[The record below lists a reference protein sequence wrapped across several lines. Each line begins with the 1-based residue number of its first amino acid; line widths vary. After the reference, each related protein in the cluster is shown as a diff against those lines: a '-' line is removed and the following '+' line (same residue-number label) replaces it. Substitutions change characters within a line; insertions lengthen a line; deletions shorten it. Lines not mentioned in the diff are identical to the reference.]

1 MSSNIYVRTGIYL
14 ALIMAFWL
22 VVYAIAK
29 MFKLDRR
36 NLYVKPFIIIYRTA
50 KFNKL
55 LDDLSSRFK
64 EFWRYYSTLSIFLA
78 FGLILFPTY
87 TLTENIFKLLVR
99 SEEAVGLMPI
109 LPGITVGF
117 EPLLY
122 ILPAILVGLTVHEMM
137 HGVVARL
144 EDIPVESSGLLLAL
158 IVFGGFVEPN
168 EEAFKKSKSLS
179 KLRILSSGP
188 SANLAVALISLI
200 ALNVFFQQP
209 QGLLVYSVSP
219 DSPLYKLGLDS
230 WSIISE
236 INGVKLGST
245 KPPIPFI
252 TPYQNPLKELSRLNI
267 TDNLVIKTDKG
278 VFNVSIS
285 EFNRSLNVRFYAYPY
300 SPSIFGDLIPRPVTF
315 TGYLIL
321 MYMCNIN
328 VAFAIF
334 NMLPMYPLDGYGF
347 VDVFLSKVKN
357 RILHKTIT
365 LCLNVFAFGLLLL
378 NISLTFLRFRILS

>member
-1 MSSNIYVRTGIYL
+1 MYL
-14 ALIMAFWL
+14 VLIAAFWL
-22 VVYAIAK
+22 AVYVIAK
-29 MFKLDRR
+29 VLRLDRK

-55 LDDLSSRFK
+55 LDDLSNEFK
-64 EFWRYYSTLSIFLA
+64 EFWRYYSTLSVFLA
-78 FGLILFPTY
+78 FGLMLFSTY
-87 TLTENIFKLLVR
+87 TLTGNIFKLLIR
-99 SEEAVGLMPI
+99 SEEAIGLVPI

-144 EDIPVESSGLLLAL
+144 ENIPVESSGLLLAL

-179 KLRILSSGP
+179 KLRIVSSGP
-188 SANLAVALISLI
+188 SANLAVAFITLIV
-200 ALNVFFQQP
+200 LNVLFQQP

-236 INGVKLGST
+236 INGVRLGLT
-245 KPPIPFI
+245 KPSIPFI

-267 TDNLVIKTDKG
+267 TDNLIIKTDKG
-278 VFNVSIS
+278 VFNVSIGES
-285 EFNRSLNVRFYAYPY
+285 NRSLNVRFYAYPY
-300 SPSIFGDLIPRPVTF
+300 SPSIFGDLLPRPVTF

-328 VAFAIF
+328 IAFAIF
-334 NMLPMYPLDGYGF
+334 NMLPVYPLDGYGF
-347 VDVFLSKVKN
+347 VDVFLAKVKN
-357 RILHKTIT
+357 RVLRKTAT
-365 LCLNVFAFGLLLL
+365 LCLNAFALGLLLL
-378 NISLTFLRFRILS
+378 NIGLTFLSFRILS

>member
-1 MSSNIYVRTGIYL
+1 LSLNIYIRTGMYL
-14 ALIMAFWL
+14 VLIVAFWL
-22 VVYAIAK
+22 AVYVIAK
-29 MFKLDRR
+29 VLRLDRK

-55 LDDLSSRFK
+55 LDDLSNEFK
-64 EFWRYYSTLSIFLA
+64 EFWRYYSTLSVFLA
-78 FGLILFPTY
+78 FGLMLFSTY
-87 TLTENIFKLLVR
+87 TLTGNIFKLLIR
-99 SEEAVGLMPI
+99 SEEAIGLVPI

-144 EDIPVESSGLLLAL
+144 ENIPVESSGLLLAL

-179 KLRILSSGP
+179 KLRIVSSGP
-188 SANLAVALISLI
+188 SANLAVAFITLIV
-200 ALNVFFQQP
+200 LNVLFQQP

-236 INGVKLGST
+236 INGVRLGLT
-245 KPPIPFI
+245 KPSIPFI

-267 TDNLVIKTDKG
+267 TDNLIIKTDKG
-278 VFNVSIS
+278 VFNVSIGES
-285 EFNRSLNVRFYAYPY
+285 NRSLNVRFYAYPY
-300 SPSIFGDLIPRPVTF
+300 SPSIFGDLLPRPVTF

-328 VAFAIF
+328 IAFAIF
-334 NMLPMYPLDGYGF
+334 NMLPVYPLDGYGF
-347 VDVFLSKVKN
+347 VDVFLAKVKN
-357 RILHKTIT
+357 RVLRKTAT
-365 LCLNVFAFGLLLL
+365 LCLNAFALGLLLL
-378 NISLTFLRFRILS
+378 NIGLTFLSFRILS

>member
-1 MSSNIYVRTGIYL
+1 MSLNIYIRTGMYL
-14 ALIMAFWL
+14 VLIVAFWL
-22 VVYAIAK
+22 AVYVIAK
-29 MFKLDRR
+29 VLRLDRK

-55 LDDLSSRFK
+55 LDDLSNEFK
-64 EFWRYYSTLSIFLA
+64 EFWRYYSTLSVFLA
-78 FGLILFPTY
+78 FGLMLFSTY
-87 TLTENIFKLLVR
+87 TLTGNIFKLLIR
-99 SEEAVGLMPI
+99 SEEAIGLVPI

-144 EDIPVESSGLLLAL
+144 ENIPVESSGLLLAL

-179 KLRILSSGP
+179 KLRIVSSGP
-188 SANLAVALISLI
+188 SANLAVAFITLIV
-200 ALNVFFQQP
+200 LNVLFQQP

-236 INGVKLGST
+236 INGVRLGLT
-245 KPPIPFI
+245 KPSIPFI

-267 TDNLVIKTDKG
+267 TDNLIIKTDKG
-278 VFNVSIS
+278 VFNVSIGES
-285 EFNRSLNVRFYAYPY
+285 NRSLNVRFYAYPY
-300 SPSIFGDLIPRPVTF
+300 SPSIFGDLLPRPVTF

-328 VAFAIF
+328 IAFAIF
-334 NMLPMYPLDGYGF
+334 NMLPVYPLDGYGF
-347 VDVFLSKVKN
+347 VDVFLAKVKN
-357 RILHKTIT
+357 RVLRKTAT
-365 LCLNVFAFGLLLL
+365 LCLNAFALGLLLL
-378 NISLTFLRFRILS
+378 NIGLTFLSFRILS